1 MQIYKKNHIS
11 TYQNEIF
18 ESQFIIQMKLF
29 LHSLVTF
36 CSIFRITCI
45 AMNRKQY
52 NTCVECYADKL
63 FRFAFSSLR
72 NREAAEDVVQESF
85 ARVWERLDGIDFAK
99 AKSYLFTTAHHA
111 MVDQVRQRMQTSSI
125 EEIATLSDSKGI
137 PYPDVND
144 ILHKA
149 LATLPKAQCNAL
161 LLRDYEGYSYQEIG
175 DITGMS
181 EAQVKVNIF
190 RARTALKNKL
200 KSIDNLIDIEP

>member
-1 MQIYKKNHIS
+1 MDRS
-11 TYQNEIF
+11 
-18 ESQFIIQMKLF
+18 
-29 LHSLVTF
+29 
-36 CSIFRITCI
+36 
-45 AMNRKQY
+45 QY
-52 NTCVECYADKL
+52 NQCVEQYADRL

-72 NREAAEDVVQESF
+72 NREQAEDVVQESF
-85 ARVWERLDGIDFAK
+85 ARVWEKVKTVDFAK

-111 MVDQVRQRMQTSSI
+111 MIDEVRYRQRFASV
-125 EEIATLSDSKGI
+125 EEPLPSDAKTTQS

-149 LATLPKAQCNAL
+149 LTLLPEAQRTAL

-175 DITGMS
+175 TITGMS

>member
-1 MQIYKKNHIS
+1 
-11 TYQNEIF
+11 
-18 ESQFIIQMKLF
+18 
-29 LHSLVTF
+29 
-36 CSIFRITCI
+36 
-45 AMNRKQY
+45 MNAEQY
-52 NTCVECYADKL
+52 NQCVEQYADRL

-72 NREAAEDVVQESF
+72 NREQAEDVVQESF
-85 ARVWERLDGIDFAK
+85 ARVWEKVKTVDFAK

-111 MVDQVRQRMQTSSI
+111 MIDEVRQRQHFASI
-125 EEIATLSDSKGI
+125 EDFSPTDERATQN
-137 PYPDVND
+137 PYPDVNE

-149 LATLPKAQCNAL
+149 IATLPEAQRNAL

-200 KSIDNLIDIEP
+200 KSIDNLIDIAP

>member
-1 MQIYKKNHIS
+1 MDRS
-11 TYQNEIF
+11 
-18 ESQFIIQMKLF
+18 
-29 LHSLVTF
+29 
-36 CSIFRITCI
+36 
-45 AMNRKQY
+45 QY
-52 NTCVECYADKL
+52 NQCVEQYADRL

-72 NREAAEDVVQESF
+72 NREQAEDVVQESF
-85 ARVWERLDGIDFAK
+85 ARVWEKVDTVDYAK

-111 MVDQVRQRMQTSSI
+111 MVDEIRLQQPLTSI
-125 EEIATLSDSKGI
+125 EDYSLNELKSRSI

-149 LATLPKAQCNAL
+149 LGSLPEAQRNAL

-175 DITGMS
+175 DITGMT

-200 KSIDNLIDIEP
+200 KSIDNLIDTEP